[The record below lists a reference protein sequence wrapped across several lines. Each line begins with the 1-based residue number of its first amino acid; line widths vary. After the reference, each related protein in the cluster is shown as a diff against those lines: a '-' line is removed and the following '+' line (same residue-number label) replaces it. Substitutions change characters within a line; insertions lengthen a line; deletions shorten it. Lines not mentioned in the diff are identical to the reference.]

1 MANKML
7 AAVLAIGLA
16 ALLVVAGCVSEP
28 ETPTTPTTEG
38 AEVGVTYSQGVGPMP
53 MLLSTGE
60 VDGYIAWQPFVEIAT
75 VSGIGKVASYSQ
87 DLPPEDMWKD
97 HPCCVVVTSDTFV
110 QEHADTVNAVSA
122 LATLGNQYVNEHQD
136 ESAEI
141 VADWLVGK
149 GNFTYGDVSVNSV
162 DVLEKAIPTI
172 KFTSEPSEK
181 WMEGVNLFVDAQ
193 SELGYLTGSLKDATE
208 EERRALIFNTQ
219 PYTEGKKMIDAGEIT
234 TPEKFDKFSIGYMM
248 SDHHASLFV
257 VIKNWEYFDENYGIA
272 LKPKDPSQSR
282 PENLELIVNG
292 EKIADVTLVS
302 GSAGPALMQ
311 LAATNNIQMA
321 WVGAP
326 PAISA
331 IDKGTPIKIVQP
343 VNTEGSGLV
352 VAASAPV
359 NDWPSFVE
367 WANSRAAEGKPL
379 KIAAPL
385 KGSIQDVMLKFA
397 LKDSGLVV
405 KEV

>member
-1 MANKML
+1 MAKKML
-7 AAVLAIGLA
+7 AAALIVGLA
-16 ALLVVAGCVSEP
+16 AILLATGCVSS
-28 ETPTTPTTEG
+28 ETPKTEG
-38 AEVGVTYSQGVGPMP
+38 AEVGITYTQGVGPMP

-60 VDGYIAWQPFVEIAT
+60 IDGYIAWQPTVEIAPM
-75 VSGIGKVASYSQ
+75 SGIGKVASYSQ
-87 DLPPEDMWKD
+87 DLPPDAMWQD
-97 HPCCVVVTSDTFV
+97 HPCCAIIARDDFT
-110 QEHADTVNAVSA
+110 ADHRDVVNAISA
-122 LATLGNQYVNEHQD
+122 LGIVSNQYVNEHQD

-149 GNFTYGDVSVNSV
+149 GNFTYGNVSVNSV
-162 DVLEKAIPTI
+162 DVLKRAIPTI
-172 KFTSEPSEK
+172 KFTSEPSGK
-181 WMEGVNLFVDAQ
+181 WQDGVLLFVDAQ
-193 SELGYLTGSLKDATE
+193 SELGYLTGSLKNATPE
-208 EERRALIFNTQ
+208 EKKALIFNTA
-219 PYTEGKKMIDAGEIT
+219 PYTDAKAMVDAGKIT
-234 TPEKFDKFSIGYMM
+234 TPAKLDRPLGIGYLM

-257 VIKNWEYFDENYGIA
+257 AIKKWEYFDKTYGIA
-272 LKPKDPSQSR
+272 LKPKDPTQTR
-282 PENLELIVNG
+282 PEKLELIVNG
-292 EKIADVTLVS
+292 QKVADVNLVS
-302 GSAGPALMQ
+302 GAAGPALMQ
-311 LAATNNIQMA
+311 LAATDNIQMA

-331 IDKGTPIKIVQP
+331 IDKGTPIKILQP

-359 NDWPSFVE
+359 NDWPSFAE
-367 WANSRAAEGKPL
+367 WAKTRAAEGKPL